1 MPWPSQPLSASTS
14 NVRQTVIWPCGLG
27 IGKILASARSHRL
40 MFQPDLPAGVC
51 GSYVLHQSAAQS
63 RHLAQLA
70 GTMTDLPGA
79 HQPAELMLGATSA
92 GSWSWARAS

>member
-1 MPWPSQPLSASTS
+1 M
-14 NVRQTVIWPCGLG
+14 G

-40 MFQPDLPAGVC
+40 MFQADLPAGVC

-70 GTMTDLPGA
+70 GTMTRL
-79 HQPAELMLGATSA
+79 TRSRRA
-92 GSWSWARAS
+92 GRAVARRDERGKLVMAPCSSRTDTL